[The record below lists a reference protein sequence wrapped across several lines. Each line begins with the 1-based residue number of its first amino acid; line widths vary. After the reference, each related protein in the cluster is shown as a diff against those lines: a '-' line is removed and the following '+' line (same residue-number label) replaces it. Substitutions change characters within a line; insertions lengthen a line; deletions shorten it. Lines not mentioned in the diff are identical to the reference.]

1 MDVFINTE
9 SMLRERLA
17 LDHKGAVL
25 REQIE
30 EAIKGIPNK
39 RRPLLGRWRAG
50 DRDCIIG
57 TLDFTQRLYAEDARE
72 DESPAWNHVA
82 RAVHRLA
89 VSWGVRDATVLIAEG
104 LHDIVED
111 HAEVLARLGKHP
123 GEDTHD
129 RAVKTVKRLFGH
141 AVGNLVD
148 LVSKRKSAEGLS
160 PETKIAN
167 YVSYAQKICRD
178 PAGILMKSADVC
190 DNVFT
195 PRSGDGGD
203 YSMRKY
209 DAVLHVLIEGAKRNE
224 RTIVKRWGEG
234 VYKGLMRDLAEA
246 ERQTKIFLENIS

>member
-1 MDVFINTE
+1 MDTFVKGDRM
-9 SMLRERLA
+9 SRERFA
-17 LDHKGAVL
+17 LDAKGSDL

-30 EAIKGIPNK
+30 EAIKDIPNK
-39 RRPLLGRWRAG
+39 RRPLLGRARAG

-57 TLDFTQRLYAEDARE
+57 TLNLTQRLYAEDERE

-111 HAEVLARLGKHP
+111 HAEKLARLGTRT
-123 GEDTHD
+123 GDDHD
-129 RAVKTVKRLFGH
+129 DAVRTVGKLCGYAVKDLVK
-141 AVGNLVD
+141 
-148 LVSKRKSAEGLS
+148 LVSKRKSAAGAS

-167 YVSYAQKICRD
+167 YVSYAQKICRN

-190 DNVFT
+190 DNVFS
-195 PRSGDGGD
+195 PRPGDGGD

-224 RTIVKRWGEG
+224 RAIVKRWGEG
-234 VYKGLMRDLAEA
+234 VYEGLMRDLAEA
-246 ERQTKIFLENIS
+246 ERQTKIFLENIP